1 MAAPVG
7 LLPNLDKPEA
17 LQRAGEVAQ
26 LLGRLGRSYVIEP
39 DAAALLDLDVTPE
52 PLEAWADRVDVAVVF
67 GGDGTLLQAA
77 KRLAPYGI
85 ALVGVNLGHLGFL
98 TELEPEEIETE
109 LPGLLT
115 GARVVDQRNML
126 RAEVLRGDEVVERF
140 LALNDVVIAKGP
152 FSRLIRVEVGLRGRP
167 AFVWPADGVVLST
180 PTGSTAYALSA
191 GGPVLSPDVRALS
204 ITPICPHSFYARTVA
219 VDPAEEVRVRVIAP
233 PADAFVTVDGQH
245 GTQLLPDD
253 VVVTRRAREQ
263 AVLWRR
269 PGWNFYDVLRRK
281 LQEQEEEGA
290 HGGE

>member
-17 LQRAGEVAQ
+17 LEGARSVAR
-26 LLGRLGRSYVIEP
+26 LLEHMGRDYFVEP
-39 DAAALLDLDVTPE
+39 DAAELLRLGVE
-52 PLEAWADRVDVAVVF
+52 PQPAETWVDRVDAAIVF

-77 KRLAPYGI
+77 KRMAPYGI
-85 ALVGVNLGHLGFL
+85 ALVGVNLGHVGFL
-98 TELEPEEIETE
+98 TELEPDEVESE

-126 RAEVLRGDEVVERF
+126 RAEVLRDGQVVERF
-140 LALNDVVIAKGP
+140 LALNDVVISKGP

-191 GGPVLSPDVRALS
+191 GGPVLSPDVRALA
-204 ITPICPHSFYARTVA
+204 ITPICPHSFYSRTVA

-245 GTQLLPDD
+245 GAQLLPED
-253 VVVTRRAREQ
+253 VVVTKRAREQ
-263 AVLWRR
+263 TVLWRR

-281 LQEQEEEGA
+281 LQEEDGA

>member
-1 MAAPVG
+1 VAAPVG

-17 LQRAGEVAQ
+17 LEGARSVAR
-26 LLGRLGRSYVIEP
+26 LLEHMGRDYFVEP
-39 DAAALLDLDVTPE
+39 DAAELLRLGVE
-52 PLEAWADRVDVAVVF
+52 PQPAETWVDRVDAAIVF

-77 KRLAPYGI
+77 KRMAPYGI
-85 ALVGVNLGHLGFL
+85 ALVGVNLGHVGFL
-98 TELEPEEIETE
+98 TELEPDEVESE

-126 RAEVLRGDEVVERF
+126 RAEVLRDGQVVERF
-140 LALNDVVIAKGP
+140 LALNDVVISKGP

-191 GGPVLSPDVRALS
+191 GGPVLSPDVRALA
-204 ITPICPHSFYARTVA
+204 ITPICPHSFYSRTVA

-245 GTQLLPDD
+245 GAQLLPED
-253 VVVTRRAREQ
+253 VVVTKRAREQ
-263 AVLWRR
+263 TVLWRR

-281 LQEQEEEGA
+281 LQEEDGA